1 MKIYFA
7 GSIRGGR
14 VDASLYHRMIEYM
27 QAVHT
32 VLTEHVGDLSLSA
45 HECSPDNDIANELA
59 YAERYGVPCHL
70 FYNSQRCQL
79 SAMIRGNSYFN
90 VYPYTKEEEIFEI
103 LARILNNND

>member
-1 MKIYFA
+1 VLI
-7 GSIRGGR
+7 GE
-14 VDASLYHRMIEYM
+14 VTCPSLG
-27 QAVHT
+27 
-32 VLTEHVGDLSLSA
+32 VGY
-45 HECSPDNDIANELA
+45 ELA

-103 LARILNNND
+103 LARILNHND